1 MQTAPPREV
10 VAPAGV
16 PVIDGANIDQFLNP
30 VGGVAPH
37 ALIFFVGHA
46 TPRPETEDVAIVLP
60 ELLRAFDGRL
70 RGAVVAA
77 SDEDSLKSRF
87 QVSVT
92 PSLVVTRGPEPV
104 GVLPKIQDWSVYV
117 QKISAWLEPDAP
129 ALARSKPDG
138 RVEFVYTQR
147 R

>member
-1 MQTAPPREV
+1 MQTAPQRGLA
-10 VAPAGV
+10 APAGV
-16 PVIDGANIDQFLNP
+16 PVIDGANIDQFLDP
-30 VGGVAPH
+30 VAGGPPH

-92 PSLVVTRGPEPV
+92 PSLVVTRGLEPV

-117 QKISAWLEPDAP
+117 EKIGAWLEPDAP
-129 ALARSKPDG
+129 TLAAPRPDG
-138 RVEFVYTQR
+138 RVQFVYTQR
-147 R
+147 S